1 VTPPPGLIHLRAA
14 ACNPWKIDADAS
26 EKREASMKPVAH
38 YKTILET
45 RLAELEV
52 RLHKLEDSLEQPR
65 SKDFEDQA
73 TERENDEVKEELG
86 HTGLDE
92 IRAIR
97 AALQRIEDGSYGICI
112 NTGERIPEARL
123 DAVPYAAT
131 VVRPT

>member
-1 VTPPPGLIHLRAA
+1 
-14 ACNPWKIDADAS
+14 
-26 EKREASMKPVAH
+26 MKPVAH